1 MTTVEHILQDAKKR
15 GLIRPRD
22 LEAQGIPHS
31 YLQQLYEQGAL
42 IRSGRGIYMLSDWEP
57 SETLSLAEA
66 CSRVPAGVVCL
77 LSALRYHG
85 IGTQDPRQVWMAIHP
100 KARRPS
106 VDYPPLRIV
115 RFSGPALEMAVEEHP
130 SPEGVLRVYEPARTI
145 IDCFRYRNKVGLD
158 VAMEALRDAWHS
170 RKVTMDDLWH
180 YAQALRMRTVI
191 KPYLESLV

>member
-1 MTTVEHILQDAKKR
+1 MTPTEYILKEAQKR

-42 IRSGRGIYMLSDWEP
+42 IRSGRGVYMLPDWEP

-77 LSALRYHG
+77 LSALRYHE
-85 IGTQDPRQVWMAIHP
+85 IGDQDPRQVWMAIHP

-115 RFSGPALEMAVEEHP
+115 RFSGCALEMGVEERH
-130 SPEGVLRVYEPARTI
+130 SPEGVIRIYEPAKTI
-145 IDCFRYRNKVGLD
+145 IDCFRYRNKIGLD
-158 VAMEALRDAWHS
+158 VAMEALRDAWHA
-170 RKVTMDDLWH
+170 RKVTMDELWR
-180 YAQALRMRTVI
+180 YAKALRMTTIV
-191 KPYLESLV
+191 KPYLETLL

>member
-1 MTTVEHILQDAKKR
+1 MTTSEYILREAQKR

-42 IRSGRGIYMLSDWEP
+42 VRSGRGVYVLPDWEP
-57 SETLSLAEA
+57 SETISLAEA

-77 LSALRYHG
+77 LSALRYHE
-85 IGTQDPRQVWMAIHP
+85 IGTQDPRQVWMAICP

-115 RFSGPALEMAVEEHP
+115 RFSGPALDMGVEEHH
-130 SPEGVLRVYEPARTI
+130 SPEGVIRVYKPAKTI
-145 IDCFRYRNKVGLD
+145 IDCFRYRNKIGLD
-158 VAMEALRDAWHS
+158 VAMEALRDAWHR
-170 RKVTMDDLWH
+170 RKVTMDELWH
-180 YAQALRMRTVI
+180 YARALRITTVVR
-191 KPYLESLV
+191 PYLETLV